1 MKKLTD
7 LQKIQEVKKRV
18 SSFMGI
24 QIASKR
30 KLSEREKKVCET
42 YVGKNEKP

>member
-1 MKKLTD
+1 MKQSTD
-7 LQKIQEVKKRV
+7 LKIKEIKKRV
-18 SSFMGI
+18 RAFMGI

-30 KLSEREKKVCET
+30 KLSEREKKVHET